1 MRIVTHEVP
10 GETGGELLEEIAN
23 GTLTFRRSSTTPTGH
38 APNPSPSHDHAVQP
52 PSVEESPQATSA
64 HEPGPSRYTKDELL
78 DMFRSQKPTD
88 DPSHLFMSG
97 WNPASINGSSARSW
111 GRTSDSP
118 VPQEPGACWDSS
130 GVTTP
135 MGLQGFSLEEKEVG
149 WSTRLLYAGSAHIHR
164 QAFSADINSPLK
176 PPTQKGDG
184 HQGII
189 NGRKSSVSH
198 GTGNAFGVGSPAS
211 TSRQGTRRRETM
223 ESNPFGGGGL
233 VSPTTASSSRF
244 SRDES
249 SPWPARKSNDLKE
262 SEPDEADADHGPR
275 DASAKSSA
283 GSLPRIGTSVGGTG
297 VSAIWPPQGQI
308 TPGVGG
314 FGNFALPHSS
324 VVGDKRVGG
333 GVGGGGSRLA
343 HLIPKESHD
352 NSSKAGDGQQSFW
365 RSRPRTDTDPFGG
378 DEELSGSAVLGGS
391 QDITVGGHAHVGRV
405 GVLGTPI
412 KASTGEFGMSGLAIA
427 GQMGDN
433 GPVSPSE
440 TNPYRSPPAE
450 RHDVDDGDGAGVERA
465 HAANQHEQHANFAS
479 AARGFG
485 AAAFEGSDRS
495 QTSSVGP
502 KGYSLSGLSG
512 WPAPGVPSAGT
523 PDRERQGF
531 GNAFGSS
538 LFSPVGDLQSP
549 GLSNLSNV
557 VFGPGNIS
565 RGSKLGSLFPPVMQA
580 QMQSHEPDHG
590 LSDSAPDP
598 RQTNPLGA
606 IGRGSIAGPSRD
618 TESPMRSAR
627 GMFED
632 LFPSSDVGRSHGAFH
647 AMEATQPTG
656 AAPGSQSFTPVSG
669 EMAFGPQS
677 GNEPPVSQVR
687 QMVMPDRM
695 RWVYLDPQG
704 QVQGPFTGL
713 EMNDWYK
720 ANFFTPDLRVK
731 KVEDPEFEPL
741 GQLIRRIGNSREPF
755 LVPQIGI
762 PHGPP
767 SQSGPFTSSTNGG
780 GVVPPLSGVFPSFG
794 RTLTAEEQNN
804 LERRK
809 QEEQYL
815 MAQQREFML
824 RQQAMTK
831 FQIQGGPGLQHH
843 SSVHSLQSQPSFGS
857 MASPIGV
864 APPPLPPPQQQ
875 QQQQHQP
882 HQPQHQPQQAP
893 PPIGSMPLGI
903 FSDHG
908 AGGQPAM
915 RVAPG
920 GTELLRT
927 DDLASLGLTERQV
940 LGSLQGD
947 ELGAQQ
953 HERATQGD
961 SGMRSGLP
969 EMSQLADDPEGFRER
984 FQEFETLRAQHEEE
998 TASDSKA
1005 TETPSPSA
1013 EFSDLTPSAG
1023 QPPLTSAPSGK
1034 AGKAARRKNAA
1045 EEAAAA
1051 AAAAA
1056 AALSLTQQVQKT
1068 QAAAAVEPD
1077 MPMPFPPPSS
1087 STPLPA
1093 PTAQRVR
1100 SNLPEQYSRS
1110 QSGSPEAVQPPPM
1123 APWAKEPGVEG
1134 QKGPS
1139 LKEIQ
1144 EAETRKAARAE
1155 EAAAALRKASL
1166 EQENALLREKERRA
1180 SASTAAGLPPTS
1192 TWGHGSP
1199 VLSSGPWSKP
1209 GPAKGPAPGLQNA
1222 STTATS
1228 KKTLAE
1234 IQREEEVRKQKSRD
1248 RDGGAHPSATSGS
1261 SKSYANLAG
1270 KPGQTAAAAAANT
1283 AAAGSGWATV
1293 GAGGKVKAPTGPAAV
1308 PGRGGS
1314 AKTAGSVVK
1323 VVSKPAANNNS
1334 SNNNTNAGA
1343 NGRTESTSAAMEEF
1357 SKWTRRELS
1366 RGLTNVTDI
1375 SEFQADLDALPLD
1388 TGVIADAVYINS
1400 KTMDGRHFA
1409 EEYVRRKKLAE
1420 KGIAEKQQL
1429 PVDSG
1434 KSGAGWSEV
1443 AKRSGGGA
1451 QTKDGDAG
1459 GVGFKVVP
1467 NRKKGKK

>member
-1 MRIVTHEVP
+1 MRIREVL
-10 GETGGELLEEIAN
+10 GVMEEELREGTGLILSLQSTRSRRDGRSAN
-23 GTLTFRRSSTTPTGH
+23 GTLTFRRSSNTPTGH
-38 APNPSPSHDHAVQP
+38 TSNPSPSLDNAVQP
-52 PSVEESPQATSA
+52 PSVEESPQPAPA

-78 DMFRSQKPTD
+78 DIYRSQKLAG
-88 DPSHLFMSG
+88 DPSRLFLPG
-97 WNPASINGSSARSW
+97 WNPANVNGGSARPW
-111 GRTSDSP
+111 GRSSDSP

-130 GVTTP
+130 GVVTP
-135 MGLQGFSLEEKEVG
+135 MGLQGYSAQEKE
-149 WSTRLLYAGSAHIHR
+149 
-164 QAFSADINSPLK
+164 AFAVEINSPLK
-176 PPTQKGDG
+176 PPAQKTDG
-184 HQGII
+184 HQAAI

-198 GTGNAFGVGSPAS
+198 GSGNAFSLGSPAS
-211 TSRQGTRRRETM
+211 ATRQGTRRRETA
-223 ESNPFGGGGL
+223 ESSPFGGGL

-249 SPWPARKSNDLKE
+249 SPWPSRKSNELKE
-262 SEPDEADADHGPR
+262 SEPDDLDADQGLR
-275 DASAKSSA
+275 DASGKFSA
-283 GSLPRIGTSVGGTG
+283 AGLSRIGTSGGGTG
-297 VSAIWPPQGQI
+297 VSAIWPPSGQI

-324 VVGDKRVGG
+324 VVGDKRI
-333 GVGGGGSRLA
+333 GGGGSRLA

-352 NSSKAGDGQQSFW
+352 NSSKSGDGQQQSW

-391 QDITVGGHAHVGRV
+391 QDITVGGGHQSMGRV
-405 GVLGTPI
+405 GVLGTPV
-412 KASTGEFGMSGLAIA
+412 KASTGDFGMSGLAIT
-427 GQMGDN
+427 GQLGDN
-433 GPVSPSE
+433 NVPVSPSE

-450 RHDVDDGDGAGVERA
+450 RHDVEEGDGAASGAATERA
-465 HAANQHEQHANFAS
+465 HTANQHEQPVNFGS
-479 AARGFG
+479 SVARTFG
-485 AAAFEGSDRS
+485 QAAFEGSDRS

-502 KGYSLSGLSG
+502 NKGFSLGNLS
-512 WPAPGVPSAGT
+512 WSNAAAPHVGT
-523 PDRERQGF
+523 PDRERPHY

-538 LFSPVGDLQSP
+538 LFSPVGEIQSP
-549 GLSNLSNV
+549 GFSNLSNV
-557 VFGPGNIS
+557 FGSGNMS
-565 RGSKLGSLFPPVMQA
+565 RGSKLGSLFPPIMQA
-580 QMQSHEPDHG
+580 QMQAHDHDHG
-590 LSDSAPDP
+590 MSDPVP
-598 RQTNPLGA
+598 QQQGNPLGA

-627 GMFED
+627 GMFD
-632 LFPSSDVGRSHGAFH
+632 DMLPSSDVGRAQGAFS
-647 AMEATQPTG
+647 ATDTTQPT
-656 AAPGSQSFTPVSG
+656 AAVSAGSQSFTPVSG
-669 EMAFGPQS
+669 DMTFGGGPQS
-677 GNEPPVSQVR
+677 GNEPPAAQVR

-831 FQIQGGPGLQHH
+831 FQMQGGPGLQHH

-864 APPPLPPPQQQ
+864 APPPPPPPPHPQQQ
-875 QQQQHQP
+875 QQQ
-882 HQPQHQPQQAP
+882 P
-893 PPIGSMPLGI
+893 PPIGSINLGA
-903 FSDHG
+903 FPD
-908 AGGQPAM
+908 QPVM
-915 RVAPG
+915 RLGLGNADS
-920 GTELLRT
+920 LRT
-927 DDLASLGLTERQV
+927 EDLTVAERQA
-940 LGSLQGD
+940 LINMSSGEMSA
-947 ELGAQQ
+947 AQQ
-953 HERATQGD
+953 QQQGILPGD
-961 SGMRSGLP
+961 SATRSGLP
-969 EMSQLADDPEGFRER
+969 EMNQLSEDPEGFRER
-984 FQEFETLRAQHEEE
+984 FKEFEHLRAQHEAE
-998 TASDSKA
+998 TVTESKA
-1005 TETPSPSA
+1005 PDVTSPPAEVRDTVLIPKPSS
-1013 EFSDLTPSAG
+1013 
-1023 QPPLTSAPSGK
+1023 TSVAPSGK
-1034 AGKAARRKNAA
+1034 AAKAARRKNAEDDA
-1045 EEAAAA
+1045 L
-1051 AAAAA
+1051 
-1056 AALSLTQQVQKT
+1056 ALSLTQQVQKT
-1068 QAAAAVEPD
+1068 QAAAALVSQPVEAD

-1087 STPLPA
+1087 TTPLPA
-1093 PTAQRVR
+1093 PMAQRAR

-1110 QSGSPEAVQPPPM
+1110 QSTSPETAQPPPL
-1123 APWAKEPGVEG
+1123 APWAKDPGAEG

-1144 EAETRKAARAE
+1144 EAEARKAARAE

-1166 EQENALLREKERRA
+1166 EQETAMLRERERRA

-1199 VLSSGPWSKP
+1199 VMASGPWSKP
-1209 GPAKGPAPGLQNA
+1209 GPAKGPAPGLSNTSLSA
-1222 STTATS
+1222 S

-1248 RDGGAHPSATSGS
+1248 KDGAVHSGGGTGS
-1261 SKSYANLAG
+1261 SKSYALLAG
-1270 KPGQTAAAAAANT
+1270 KPNHAPVGGTPSPGVAVVAAT
-1283 AAAGSGWATV
+1283 GSGWATV
-1293 GAGGKVKAPTGPAAV
+1293 GAGGKVKVPTGPAAATQ
-1308 PGRGGS
+1308 GRS
-1314 AKTAGSVVK
+1314 VNKTAGPVVK
-1323 VVSKPAANNNS
+1323 VVSKPAAANN
-1334 SNNNTNAGA
+1334 A
-1343 NGRTESTSAAMEEF
+1343 NGRAESTSAAMEEF

-1420 KGIAEKQQL
+1420 KGIAEKQQV
-1429 PVDSG
+1429 PSDSG
-1434 KSGAGWSEV
+1434 KTAAGSGGWSEV
-1443 AKRSGGGA
+1443 AKRSGGTQA
-1451 QTKDGDAG
+1451 KEND